1 MTVPRTDLIPER
13 DSLRMTYEQGW
24 RKVWET
30 IDPGTWVCGNY
41 YTGSNDTPTR
51 TILYQMKR
59 GLISPLMGSW
69 TVLASCGKAGTG
81 SLVASA
87 GDNWLSASDLSRA
100 ANGTSPRAWILLRS
114 PRTYRGTFYLL
125 MDWWGSLLP
134 HVQFYFS
141 KSCPDYSAPAVDA
154 RPPAT
159 GNEWTHLNSQLLP
172 DAIRYGGIRTYLV
185 KAHDGSFVFACALGG
200 QNGTWH
206 RFQAGTLF
214 NILQAGS
221 SPSWDATQAVSA
233 RWAGTISQNSQ
244 ISFKTLHR
252 DGTECTLNQIQ
263 PSDYMYGTTGSTCVL
278 YGAHTDD
285 IRGTIICYPAQL
297 VSIDSGKR
305 CWRGILEDLSLPPNQ
320 MAEGTPMFKNGGL
333 KGIRVGSWIVPTTR
347 NLVLM

>member
-1 MTVPRTDLIPER
+1 MTTPMLDIITSR
-13 DSLRMTYEQGW
+13 DPLRMTYEQGW

-30 IDPGTWVCGNY
+30 VDPGTWLCGNY
-41 YTGSNDTPTR
+41 YTSSSDVPTQ

-59 GLISPLMGSW
+59 GLTSSLIGRW

-87 GDNWLSASDLSRA
+87 GDNWLSSSDLSRA

-114 PRTYRGTFYLL
+114 PTTYRGTFYLL
-125 MDWWGSLLP
+125 MDWWGSLTP

-141 KSCPDYSAPAVDA
+141 KSCPDYSSPATNA
-154 RPPAT
+154 RPSAT

-172 DAIRYGGIRTYLV
+172 DAVRYGGVRSYLV

-200 QNGTWH
+200 STGTWH

-214 NILQAGS
+214 NILQSGS
-221 SPSWDATQAVSA
+221 SPSWDTVQAVSA
-233 RWAGTISQNSQ
+233 RWAGAISQNSQ

-252 DGTECTLNQIQ
+252 DGTDCTLNQIQ
-263 PSDYMYGTTGSTCVL
+263 PSDNESFVSGSAL

-285 IRGTIICYPAQL
+285 IRGTIICYPPQL
-297 VSIDSGKR
+297 VSIDTGKK

-320 MAEGTPMFKNGGL
+320 IAEGTPMFKNGGL
-333 KGIRVGSWIVPTTR
+333 KGIRMGSWIVPATR
-347 NLVLM
+347 NLALM